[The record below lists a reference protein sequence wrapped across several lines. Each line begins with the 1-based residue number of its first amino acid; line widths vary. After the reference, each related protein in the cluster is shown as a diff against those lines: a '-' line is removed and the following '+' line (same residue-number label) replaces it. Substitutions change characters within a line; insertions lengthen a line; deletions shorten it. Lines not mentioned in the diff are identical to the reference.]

1 MTYPKEPAAT
11 FLGGS
16 LARLL
21 SALNCC
27 DDVDDD
33 VVERERKIIAG
44 SPVSVS
50 PRRSPG
56 LVERVVA
63 VHGKGREFL
72 LRLLRR
78 SVVRT

>member
-1 MTYPKEPAAT
+1 MTYPKDPAAT
-11 FLGGS
+11 FLGGA

-21 SALNCC
+21 SALGCC

-33 VVERERKIIAG
+33 VVERERKILAG
-44 SPVSVS
+44 VPVSVS
-50 PRRSPG
+50 TRRSPG

-63 VHGKGREFL
+63 AHGRGREVL